1 MIFILKWWNFPYV
14 FLLTDTNECM
24 QWYCSLKWLLF
35 DDLSLQPFPVAEN
48 KTGPM
53 TIDFLTKRLLALGA
67 NQTGGFLVDCETFHS
82 MPPLGKWSMRILHLD
97 SVEMPFELQI
107 QTVRYK
113 TSIRES
119 IWGYVYCFVLFSLF
133 CV

>member
-1 MIFILKWWNFPYV
+1 MFF
-14 FLLTDTNECM
+14 FLPIQMNACNGLALSNGFSC
-24 QWYCSLKWLLF
+24 

-119 IWGYVYCFVLFSLF
+119 IWGYVYCFVFFSLF